1 MSPIFSFLF
10 LYFVIFIL
18 SLCCYHY
25 FFLFFHLFNK
35 SVQKTR
41 DTRIQSRYTHQLHLN
56 PARPRPNP
64 KPIFST
70 MVTNPKPLY
79 ITKPAQS
86 RGGESIH
93 RTRSNKHLGR
103 TNNTTNT
110 EGQTR
115 HNTSN
120 PATEIK
126 HRHTRSHSHTQ
137 PYTHTHKTVTKTSH
151 GRAST
156 TTQIHAVHPHTTT
169 RAPIHTVSHTRTES
183 QRSKHQPQ
191 TEPGS
196 RDIRGVFFF
205 LDLDLGFSFDC
216 MEILR

>member
-137 PYTHTHKTVTKTSH
+137 PYTHKQNSHQNITRSSQHHHTDSRRTPTYNHTRTNTHRKPHTH
-151 GRAST
+151 GITTQQAST
-156 TTQIHAVHPHTTT
+156 TNRT
-169 RAPIHTVSHTRTES
+169 RIERHKRCVLFFRF
-183 QRSKHQPQ
+183 RS
-191 TEPGS
+191 
-196 RDIRGVFFF
+196 RV
-205 LDLDLGFSFDC
+205 
-216 MEILR
+216 